1 MRTYLHIASL
11 SANKGISLL
20 RDVSNRDF
28 SLILSV
34 IGFIDHAANDVLTGV
49 DVVVKDDTLI
59 ALAHAVREKL
69 AEILPHASNSEG
81 GLRYDILGQSV
92 RLYPKRYVMDSDIRF
107 LSTLLSLVEQTAKN
121 HDLLYLLDF
130 NQIER
135 QDGTGAILAILRKH
149 NNTMEVNALHEA
161 LNQTRRRLLVDCDTI
176 TREQLAEAVEYFK
189 GLGIVMEIAGVITL
203 TSKGKVLVLN

>member
-20 RDVSNRDF
+20 RDVRNRDF
-28 SLILSV
+28 SLIVTV
-34 IGFIDHAANDVLTGV
+34 IGFIDYAAEDVLNGV
-49 DVVVKDDTLI
+49 DVVIKDDTLNV
-59 ALAHAVREKL
+59 LVDAVKQKL
-69 AEILPHASNSEG
+69 AEVLPHASHAEG

-121 HDLLYLLDF
+121 DDLLYLLDF

-149 NNTMEVNALHEA
+149 NNAMAINALHEA
-161 LNQTRRRLLVDCDTI
+161 LNQTRRRLLVDCDAI
-176 TREQLAEAVEYFK
+176 TLAQLVEAVEYFK
-189 GLGIVMEIAGVITL
+189 GLGIVTLADGVVAL